1 MITTRCV
8 ANLNTSIEK
17 LKQLLSDNKR
27 DVHVLNAEMQSLKKE
42 IGIMKSE
49 RKQRW
54 KLNMNDYKAAKNE
67 CTVYRKAEEIS
78 IEKAKLISAKAKQ
91 RLKNGRSSS
100 LKNSTDLSNSSKTKS
115 T

>member
-1 MITTRCV
+1 MITTRSV
-8 ANLNTSIEK
+8 ADLNTSIEK
-17 LKQLLSDNKR
+17 LKLFLSDNKR
-27 DVHVLNAEMQSLKKE
+27 DVHVMNAELQSLKKE
-42 IGIMKSE
+42 ISIMKSE

-54 KLNMNDYKAAKNE
+54 KLNMNDYKTAKNE
-67 CTVYRKAEEIS
+67 YNVYRRAEEIS

-100 LKNSTDLSNSSKTKS
+100 LKNLNDSSDSSRVKS